1 MATSKENVDNYKFT
15 NLEPQVITARAQL
28 QQLLSREDLRLER
41 NSEENSTLT
50 LDSLAEEFDEALS
63 SLSMD
68 TNSAVR
74 LLSEARA
81 VAEDRLGLGSPNL
94 ANMEETF
101 AELPLA
107 KVSLVYTEG
116 TKRLTALGTF
126 FSCSFC
132 ATVGGKQG

>member
-1 MATSKENVDNYKFT
+1 MAASKERMDNYKLG

-28 QQLLSREDLRLER
+28 QQLLSREDLHLER
-41 NSEENSTLT
+41 STEDNSTAT

-81 VAEDRLGLGSPNL
+81 VAEDRLGLGSTNL
-94 ANMEETF
+94 ANMDETF

-107 KVSLVYTEG
+107 KVS
-116 TKRLTALGTF
+116 AL
-126 FSCSFC
+126 
-132 ATVGGKQG
+132 KQLGRDSN